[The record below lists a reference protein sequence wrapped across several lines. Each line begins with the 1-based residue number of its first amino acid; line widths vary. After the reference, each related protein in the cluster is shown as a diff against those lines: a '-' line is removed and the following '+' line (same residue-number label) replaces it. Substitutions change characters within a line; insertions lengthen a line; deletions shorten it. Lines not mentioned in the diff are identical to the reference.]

1 MNLRCGLRE
10 SRATLTRRRL
20 LVGLTL
26 AIGAFAAL
34 TRAEKTNSKMARVGI
49 VTPFTAD
56 PGPEDAYW
64 RMLRQGL
71 QERGWEEGKTI
82 AFEYRHVGNFARL
95 RSAVNEMIALE
106 VDVMLTAGAPAAL
119 AAKGATD
126 RIPIVFWADDPVGRG
141 IVASLVRP
149 RGNATGIA
157 RQGPE
162 MYAKRVELL
171 RQLSAGVSRVAI
183 IDNPVLATPL
193 ALRQQRIP
201 HGIDVFDV
209 HIRGAEDLSS
219 GFAMI
224 AQRGAEAVLVG
235 DTVTTWLLRTE
246 ILEGLTKARLPAVFG
261 DVPWLALGGL
271 ITYGPNNLVLMRQVV
286 IFIDKI
292 LRGARPA
299 DLPVEQPMQFDLGIN
314 LMTAKALGISVP
326 RELLLRADRIVE

>member
-1 MNLRCGLRE
+1 
-10 SRATLTRRRL
+10 
-20 LVGLTL
+20 
-26 AIGAFAAL
+26 
-34 TRAEKTNSKMARVGI
+34 MARVGI
-49 VTPFTAD
+49 VTPGSGD
-56 PGPEDAYW
+56 LGPEDEYW

-82 AFEYRHVGNFARL
+82 AFEHRHVGSFARL
-95 RSAVNEMIALE
+95 PSAVNEMIALE

-141 IVASLVRP
+141 IVASLALP

-201 HGIDVFDV
+201 HGIEVFDV
-209 HIRGAEDLSS
+209 HIRAAEDLSS
-219 GFAMI
+219 GFAVI
-224 AQRGAEAVLVG
+224 AQRGADAVLVG

-246 ILEGLTKARLPAVFG
+246 ILEALTKARLPAVFG

-292 LRGARPA
+292 LRGAKPG
-299 DLPVEQPMQFDLGIN
+299 DLPVEQPTKFELVIN
-314 LMTAKALGISVP
+314 VKTAKALNLTIP
-326 RELLLRADRIVE
+326 RTVLVRTDAVID